1 MSDFGEDASRCL
13 VRITLMVFTPAGRI
27 FLGDALPGEGMTTV
41 DFARAA
47 RAVNETLSLQ
57 CEKYGSARDL
67 KSRAKLRARILGI
80 LPGLLESQ
88 GLRFDPPGEV

>member
-27 FLGDALPGEGMTTV
+27 FLGDALPGEGMSEAEFASAALTV
-41 DFARAA
+41 
-47 RAVNETLSLQ
+47 NTTLSLQ
-57 CEKYGSARDL
+57 CARYEAARDA
-67 KSRAKLRARILGI
+67 KSRGKLRARILDI
-80 LPGLLESQ
+80 LPGLLSSQ